1 MTCVSAV
8 ISERKECTVDFKT
21 LLKKPYILLDGGF
34 GTELIKRG
42 FRADERAELSS
53 FTHPDWVRDI
63 HKSYIDAGSDIIYA
77 NTFNANPFKFEGC
90 EYTFEQAIE
99 EGIKLAKEA
108 AEGTDVLVGL
118 DVATLGRLLEPTG
131 DFTFEEAYE
140 AYCRIMTAGA
150 KAGADLIGL
159 ETFTDIYELR
169 AAILAARDCTD
180 LPILVSLTFE
190 ENGRTF
196 TGCSAA
202 CAAMI
207 AQSLSVDAVG
217 INCGLGPDLLM
228 PIVEEFAKYTK
239 LPLIVKPNAGLPDPV
254 TGKFGIDAKEFSSLM
269 VPLMQKG
276 AKFIGG
282 CCGTSPEFIR
292 ELKALTDKVTQERI
306 EYRPVSAV
314 CSGSKLV
321 EITEPRVIG
330 ERINPTGKKLFKEA
344 LRNGDIN
351 YILKQAVE
359 QVSAGADILDI
370 NVGLPDIDEK
380 EMMIRI
386 VKAVQSVTDVPLQLD
401 STDPEVLEAGLRV
414 CSGKAIINSVNAEEK
429 SLSTI
434 LPLVKKYGACV
445 VGLTLDENG
454 IPKKARERF
463 ALAKKILDRAV
474 SMGIA
479 RENIFIDCLTLTAS
493 VEQEAVQETLS
504 AVKMVT
510 QELSL
515 KTVLGVSNISFGLP
529 NRELINHTF
538 LTMALQNGLTLPIIN
553 PNIASMMGVVR
564 AYKVLSGIDVSSSA
578 FVEAYNGVT
587 TQAAVQGSAVTL
599 EHAIEKG
606 LKADAKA
613 ITGEL
618 LNTLDAQELING
630 RLIPALDKIGT
641 DFETGK
647 IFLPQLILSA
657 DTAGVCFD
665 VIKQKLQSERQASQ
679 SKGSIIIATVRGD
692 IHDIGK
698 NIVRTVLENYGF
710 DVIDLGKDVPE
721 EVIVKTA
728 IERDIRL
735 VGLSALMTTT
745 LGAMENTIRLLKEQK
760 PDCAVMVGGAVLTAD
775 YAEKIGAD
783 YYAKDAK
790 ASADIAKEFFGTE
803 K

>member
-1 MTCVSAV
+1 M
-8 ISERKECTVDFKT
+8 DFKT

-42 FRADERAELSS
+42 FGANERAELSS

-63 HKSYIDAGSDIIYA
+63 HKSYIEAGSDIIYA

-99 EGIKLAKEA
+99 EGIRLAKEA

-131 DFTFEEAYE
+131 DFTFEEAYDT
-140 AYCRIMTAGA
+140 YCKIMIAG
-150 KAGADLIGL
+150 KNAGADLIGL

-169 AAILAARDCTD
+169 AAVLAARDCTD
-180 LPILVSLTFE
+180 LPILMSLTFE

-196 TGCSAA
+196 TGCSPA
-202 CAAMI
+202 CAATI

-217 INCGLGPDLLM
+217 INCGLGPDLLL
-228 PIVEEFAKYTK
+228 PIVEEFARHTS
-239 LPLIVKPNAGLPDPV
+239 LPIIVKPNAGLPDPV
-254 TGKFGIDAKEFSSLM
+254 TGAFSIDADKFSSLM
-269 VPLMQKG
+269 VPLMECG
-276 AKFIGG
+276 AKLIGG
-282 CCGTSPEFIR
+282 CCGTSPEFISK
-292 ELKALTDKVTQERI
+292 LKALTDSTMQSRTPCTTE
-306 EYRPVSAV
+306 PCV
-314 CSGSKLV
+314 CSGSRLV
-321 EITEPRVIG
+321 EISEPRVIG

-351 YILKQAVE
+351 YILKQALDQVE
-359 QVSAGADILDI
+359 AGADILDI

-380 EMMIRI
+380 EMMVKI

-401 STDPEVLEAGLRV
+401 STSPEVLEAGLRV
-414 CSGKAIINSVNAEEK
+414 CNGKAIINSVNAEEK

-454 IPKKARERF
+454 IPKKATERF
-463 ALAKKILDRAV
+463 ALAKKILDRALAL
-474 SMGIA
+474 GIP
-479 RENIFIDCLTLTAS
+479 RENVFIDCLTLTAS
-493 VEQEAVQETLS
+493 VEQEAVKETLS

-510 QELSL
+510 DELGL

-564 AYKVLSGIDVSSSA
+564 AYKVLSGIDVSSA
-578 FVEAYNGVT
+578 KFVEAYNGVT
-587 TQAAVQGSAVTL
+587 AQPQSIGNTVTL

-606 LKADAKA
+606 LKADAKT
-613 ITGEL
+613 ITSEL
-618 LNTLDAQELING
+618 LSTIDAQELINS
-630 RLIPALDKIGT
+630 RLIPALDKIGA
-641 DFETGK
+641 DFESGK

-665 VIKQKLQSERQASQ
+665 VIKQKLQSERQATET
-679 SKGSIIIATVRGD
+679 KGSIIIATVKGD

-698 NIVRTVLENYGF
+698 NIVRTVLENYGY

-745 LGAMENTIRLLKEQK
+745 LGAMENTIKLLKEKK

-775 YAEKIGAD
+775 YAKKIGAD

-790 ASADIAKEFFGTE
+790 ASADIAKAFFS